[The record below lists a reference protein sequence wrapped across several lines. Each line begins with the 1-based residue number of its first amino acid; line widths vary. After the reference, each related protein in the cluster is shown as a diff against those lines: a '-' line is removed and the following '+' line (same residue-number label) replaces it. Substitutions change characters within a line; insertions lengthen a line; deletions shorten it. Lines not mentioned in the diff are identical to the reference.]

1 MCGSWS
7 LVNSAQVQRRKSRT
21 SGLTVLLNADIIGT
35 SSVSLRS
42 PQFTTRSRNLSLLT
56 THAFR
61 SVWTPHYSVPMS
73 TISLKIEF
81 GGGLELLFSN
91 QRSHKITVPAHIPVS
106 SSTSD
111 ASASEEA
118 RTKPA
123 DLTFLIFWL
132 RDNLLKE
139 RAELFVENGT
149 V

>member
-1 MCGSWS
+1 
-7 LVNSAQVQRRKSRT
+7 
-21 SGLTVLLNADIIGT
+21 
-35 SSVSLRS
+35 
-42 PQFTTRSRNLSLLT
+42 
-56 THAFR
+56 
-61 SVWTPHYSVPMS
+61 MS

-91 QRSHKITVPAHIPVS
+91 QRSHKITVPALIPVS
-106 SSTSD
+106 SSTPD